1 MRGIKIAVSG
11 KGGAGKT
18 TVAAALIRLYA
29 ATHRRVYAV
38 DADPDASLALVLGLS
53 PEEAAKIR
61 PVIEL
66 KEQIREITGGEGE
79 FFRLNPDLGGILDDF
94 CYRLGNILFIR
105 MGELKKAGTSCYCR
119 ENAFL
124 NALVSALLLER
135 DEVVVM
141 DMPAGI
147 EHLSRGTARGVDVM
161 VIVTEPTERSFH
173 TAQLVEKLAV
183 EIGVPRIIMVGNKVR
198 TSEEGAK
205 IVAAFPGKVVVL
217 LPFDEVTYR
226 GEDLGPEFV
235 AGVARLKELLEG
247 ERERSG
253 DCH

>member
-18 TVAAALIRLYA
+18 TLAAALIRTYA

-38 DADPDASLALVLGLS
+38 DADPDASLALALGLL
-53 PEEAAKIR
+53 PEEAAGIR

-66 KEQIREITGGEGE
+66 KDQIREIMGGEGE
-79 FFRLNPDLGGILDDF
+79 FFRLNPELGKVLDDF
-94 CYRLGNILFIR
+94 CYRLDNILFIR

-161 VIVTEPTERSFH
+161 VIVTEPNERSIH
-173 TAQLVEKLAV
+173 TAKLVEKLAV
-183 EIGVPRIIMVGNKVR
+183 EIGVPWIIVVGNKVR
-198 TSEEGAK
+198 SPDEAGK
-205 IVAAFPGKVVVL
+205 VAATFPGKVKGM
-217 LPFDEVTYR
+217 LPFDEMTYQG
-226 GEDLGPEFV
+226 GEPGGEFWAAV
-235 AGVARLKELLEG
+235 KKLKDVLEG
-247 ERERSG
+247 ERER
-253 DCH
+253 DHH

>member
-18 TVAAALIRLYA
+18 TLAAALIRAYA

-38 DADPDASLALVLGLS
+38 DADPDASLALALGLS
-53 PEEAAKIR
+53 PEEAAEIR
-61 PVIEL
+61 PVIEF
-66 KEQIREITGGEGE
+66 KDRIREVMGGEGE
-79 FFRLNPDLGGILDDF
+79 FFRLNPELGKVLDDF
-94 CYRLGNILFIR
+94 CYRLGNILLIR
-105 MGELKKAGTSCYCR
+105 MGELKRAGTSCYCR

-161 VIVTEPTERSFH
+161 VIVTEPNERSIH
-173 TAQLVEKLAV
+173 TARLVEKLAA
-183 EIGVPRIIMVGNKVR
+183 EIGVPWIIVVGNKVR
-198 TSEEGAK
+198 SPDEAAK
-205 IVAAFPGKVVVL
+205 VAAAFPGKVKGM
-217 LPFDEVTYR
+217 LPFDEMTYQG
-226 GEDLGPEFV
+226 GEPGDEFWAAV
-235 AGVARLKELLEG
+235 EKLKDVLEG
-247 ERERSG
+247 ERER
-253 DCH
+253 DQH